1 MFMCF
6 PMFTILA
13 VIVSLKDY
21 IAHFA
26 IFARRF
32 VLFGLGNFYLF
43 VIFFLFNFIRS
54 RMVCPIKNS
63 DNTENKTKRVRFQ
76 FNTHDWVIIRQ
87 YIKYFYQGFADSVIC
102 VARDKTKTIFLY
114 FLIELTT
121 YRLFHSTYRS
131 LPSLS
136 IFELFW
142 HQFQTIYICYE

>member
-1 MFMCF
+1 MFMSL
-6 PMFTILA
+6 PVFTILA

-43 VIFFLFNFIRS
+43 VVFFLFNFIRS

-87 YIKYFYQGFADSVIC
+87 YIKYFYQGFADSVI
-102 VARDKTKTIFLY
+102 
-114 FLIELTT
+114 
-121 YRLFHSTYRS
+121 
-131 LPSLS
+131 
-136 IFELFW
+136 
-142 HQFQTIYICYE
+142 